1 MCQLRFVLRA
11 RVSEL
16 LMLLSILVLAAGVL
30 ATVGV
35 FVANHPVGD
44 NDPFGM

>member
-1 MCQLRFVLRA
+1 
-11 RVSEL
+11 
-16 LMLLSILVLAAGVL
+16 MLLSILMLAAGVL

-35 FVANHPVGD
+35 FVANGPVGD

>member
-1 MCQLRFVLRA
+1 LSSGFRKAASPEFV
-11 RVSEL
+11 
-16 LMLLSILVLAAGVL
+16 MLLSILVLAAGAL

>member
-1 MCQLRFVLRA
+1 
-11 RVSEL
+11 
-16 LMLLSILVLAAGVL
+16 MLLSVLMLAAGAL